1 MTLLLPK
8 NICENYVFAYNETHA
23 ALILDYGSVINHHE
37 SPNVEAIHF
46 SDFPPLNDVHFRV
59 RMGVVCGYR
68 NVLQI
73 CSLFACT
80 HA

>member
-37 SPNVEAIHF
+37 ISNTKNVGY
-46 SDFPPLNDVHFRV
+46 NNMYYQV
-59 RMGVVCGYR
+59 RR
-68 NVLQI
+68 
-73 CSLFACT
+73 
-80 HA
+80 

>member
-37 SPNVEAIHF
+37 SANARATHF
-46 SDFPPLNDVHFRV
+46 PDVNHNLYIQV
-59 RMGVVCGYR
+59 RMDANQ
-68 NVLQI
+68 NVLTI
-73 CSLFACT
+73 CIITYIHHINMCT
-80 HA
+80 